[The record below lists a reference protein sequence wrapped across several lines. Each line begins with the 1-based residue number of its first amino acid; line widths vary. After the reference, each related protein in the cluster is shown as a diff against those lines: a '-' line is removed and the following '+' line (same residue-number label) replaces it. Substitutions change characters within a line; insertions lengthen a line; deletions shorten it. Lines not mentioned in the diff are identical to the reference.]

1 MTDNGGHAPTVRVLS
16 VACGNNNLNV
26 LKAASLRESSF
37 YIDIDGNG
45 KYTDQ
50 LTVDGRGVERNTS
63 GSMVGAYEYTGES
76 GVEAVPGDNGLDLF
90 VSENQ
95 LHVLSENSSVSYAIY
110 TASGSLQIEGE
121 AVPGTPVDL
130 SSLSA
135 GVYVVYAHDRTG
147 QVKTIKVLINE

>member
-1 MTDNGGHAPTVRVLS
+1 
-16 VACGNNNLNV
+16 
-26 LKAASLRESSF
+26 
-37 YIDIDGNG
+37 
-45 KYTDQ
+45 
-50 LTVDGRGVERNTS
+50 
-63 GSMVGAYEYTGES
+63 MVGAYEYTGES

-90 VSENQ
+90 VSENR

-147 QVKTIKVLINE
+147 QVKVIKVLINE

>member
-1 MTDNGGHAPTVRVLS
+1 M
-16 VACGNNNLNV
+16 
-26 LKAASLRESSF
+26 
-37 YIDIDGNG
+37 
-45 KYTDQ
+45 
-50 LTVDGRGVERNTS
+50 TVDGRGVERNTS

-76 GVEAVPGDNGLDLF
+76 GIEAASSDSGLDLY
-90 VSENQ
+90 VSENR
-95 LHVLSENSSVSYAIY
+95 LYVLSENSSASYAIY